1 MARSEQPITD
11 ADLRTQI
18 WRLRAAFLMKLAH
31 RLGLEADRENVRK
44 LVQARDDE
52 GVLAAIEAT
61 QGWSLR
67 RALGAISRW
76 FGFG

>member
-1 MARSEQPITD
+1 MTE
-11 ADLRTQI
+11 ADLHKEI
-18 WRLRAAFLMKLAH
+18 LGLRAAFLMKLAR
-31 RLGLEADRENVRK
+31 RLGLEADKENVRE
-44 LVQARDDE
+44 LVRTRDDE
-52 GVLAAIEAT
+52 AVFAAIEAT

>member
-1 MARSEQPITD
+1 MTE

-18 WRLRAAFLMKLAH
+18 WRLPATFLMKLAR
-31 RLGLEADRENVRK
+31 RLGLEANKENVCE
-44 LVQARDDE
+44 LVRTRDDKA
-52 GVLAAIEAT
+52 VLAAIEAT

-67 RALGAISRW
+67 RALGTISRW

>member
-1 MARSEQPITD
+1 MTE
-11 ADLRTQI
+11 ADLHKEI
-18 WRLRAAFLMKLAH
+18 LGLRAAFLMKLAR
-31 RLGLEADRENVRK
+31 RLGLEADKENVRE
-44 LVQARDDE
+44 LVRTRDDE
-52 GVLAAIEAT
+52 AVLAAIEAT

>member
-1 MARSEQPITD
+1 MTE

-18 WRLRAAFLMKLAH
+18 WRLRAAFLMKLAR
-31 RLGLEADRENVRK
+31 RLGLEADKENVRD
-44 LVQARDDE
+44 LVRKCDDE
-52 GVLAAIEAT
+52 AVLAAIEAA
-61 QGWSLR
+61 QPWSLR